1 MYAPLDFMEQIKTMA
16 GAIDKYLTDEVMNQT
31 NISFSEELFDS
42 KEVADR
48 FIRDFCTY
56 FNPLMSVPDFRA
68 FEDLQKYRDIRKA
81 YNNKFDEL
89 VKDRGAR
96 YFSPDSDYDFF
107 TQMMQQLI
115 YYDWRFHKLSYKL
128 SDYLGRQLINMDY
141 PKNAY
146 CRCYTNL
153 PARTIYIDLSDVVN
167 DICEDLYGIFLSTTN
182 QSGNLFIVATAI
194 LKGKHGRIMP
204 IFASSRL
211 QLGNMTEKEIEEDMT
226 PISFNYANKD
236 IEPIVC
242 EDGVKRKFDMSALFR
257 FIANFLVYLQ
267 ASNRDMEKNSVIK
280 GNFDKP
286 VDRTK
291 EVKNKFRELR
301 QYDLGYKIST
311 PIPNKGKSSESKSG
325 TGSPKSAHYRSA
337 HWHHFWTGSGDDKKL
352 IIKWVDGVF
361 VNGKAE
367 QDVAVVHTLK

>member
-1 MYAPLDFMEQIKTMA
+1 MYAPLDFMEQIKTMT
-16 GAIDKYLTDEVMNQT
+16 GAVDKHLTAEVLNKT

-42 KEVADR
+42 KEVVDR
-48 FIRDFCTY
+48 FIRDFSVY
-56 FNPLMSVPDFRA
+56 FNPLMNVPDFRA
-68 FEDLQKYRDIRKA
+68 FEDLVIYSQIRKM
-81 YNNKFDEL
+81 YNNKFNEL
-89 VKDRGAR
+89 VKDRGLR
-96 YFSPDSDYDFF
+96 YFSPDTDYDFF

-153 PARTIYIDLSDVVN
+153 PARTIYIDLADVVN
-167 DICEDLYGIFLSTTN
+167 NICEDLYGIFLTTTN
-182 QSGNLFIVATAI
+182 KDGTLFIVATSI
-194 LKGKHGRIMP
+194 IKGKHGRIMP

-211 QLGNMTEKEIEEDMT
+211 QLGNMTEQEIEEDTT
-226 PISFNYANKD
+226 PIKFNYEARD
-236 IEPIVC
+236 TESLVC
-242 EDGVKRKFDMSALFR
+242 EDGVERTFDMSALFR

-267 ASNRDMEKNSVIK
+267 ASNRDMEKNSIIK
-280 GNFDKP
+280 DNFDKP

-311 PIPNKGKSSESKSG
+311 PIPNKGKSTESKGG
-325 TGSPKSAHYRSA
+325 TGSPKSSHYRSA
-337 HWHHFWTGSGDDKKL
+337 HWHHFWTGSGRDKKL
-352 IIKWVDGVF
+352 IIKWVDGIF

-367 QDVAVVHTLK
+367 QEVAVVHNVQ